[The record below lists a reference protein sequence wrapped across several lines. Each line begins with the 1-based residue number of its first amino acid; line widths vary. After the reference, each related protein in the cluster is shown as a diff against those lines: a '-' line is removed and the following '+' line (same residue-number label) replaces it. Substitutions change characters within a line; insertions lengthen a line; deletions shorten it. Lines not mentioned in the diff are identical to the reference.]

1 MKLEKDPQIIWQELE
16 SILKQNP
23 ERYNIDAIYQA
34 YLSAKNCH
42 RGQKRKSGEPYIC
55 HPLRAAIEVAKLEI
69 DTPTVEAAILHD
81 VVEDTPCNLETIK
94 KNFGDE
100 VAFLVNGVTKL
111 GHIKYRGVEE
121 EVENF
126 RKMIIAMSEDI
137 RVILIKLMDRFDN
150 MRTLEFLP
158 AEKRR
163 RIAIE
168 TLDIYA
174 PIAHRLGIGELA
186 GNLEDLAF
194 PYVYPKEYEWLTKT
208 VSERYEE
215 RKRYLENLL
224 PIVEKAL
231 KDAGVSLI
239 SISTRPKHYYSLY
252 KKLLRK
258 DMNLDLIYDL
268 VAMRIIVENVE
279 SCYATLGII
288 HSLWKPVP
296 GRIKDY
302 IALPKP
308 NGYRS
313 LHTTVFGPNGKL
325 VEIQIRTKEMH
336 EEAERG
342 IAAHWHYTEKKNIGK
357 NFDKIPKEF
366 AWVTQLQKWQE
377 EHDIKDDFIESLK
390 IDFFKDRIF
399 VITPKGDVL
408 DLPEGSTPVDFAYHI
423 HTDIGNQCAG
433 AKVNGKIVPLD
444 YRLSS
449 GDIVEILTQK
459 NKMPSE
465 QWLEFV
471 KTSFAR
477 NKIKEALKK
486 ARKINISTKE
496 KPQAEMQFQITVKDR
511 VGLLKD
517 IAKVFAA
524 ANVNIVELNTEAR
537 KTGYPIIMISAKISD
552 PRKAENIAM
561 KIRKIKNV
569 ESVGFKLRN
578 PR

>member
-1 MKLEKDPQIIWQELE
+1 
-16 SILKQNP
+16 
-23 ERYNIDAIYQA
+23 
-34 YLSAKNCH
+34 
-42 RGQKRKSGEPYIC
+42 
-55 HPLRAAIEVAKLEI
+55 
-69 DTPTVEAAILHD
+69 
-81 VVEDTPCNLETIK
+81 
-94 KNFGDE
+94 
-100 VAFLVNGVTKL
+100 
-111 GHIKYRGVEE
+111 
-121 EVENF
+121 
-126 RKMIIAMSEDI
+126 
-137 RVILIKLMDRFDN
+137 
-150 MRTLEFLP
+150 
-158 AEKRR
+158 
-163 RIAIE
+163 
-168 TLDIYA
+168 
-174 PIAHRLGIGELA
+174 
-186 GNLEDLAF
+186 
-194 PYVYPKEYEWLTKT
+194 
-208 VSERYEE
+208 
-215 RKRYLENLL
+215 
-224 PIVEKAL
+224 
-231 KDAGVSLI
+231 
-239 SISTRPKHYYSLY
+239 
-252 KKLLRK
+252 
-258 DMNLDLIYDL
+258 MNLDLIYDL